1 MNFII
6 FQRKTKELY
15 SFPFLFAQVNNPTYP
30 MKKSILYSAALW
42 LLLSCSGSKE
52 GDSTGEWTNLFD
64 GKSLDGWKASENPST
79 FKVENGTIVIAGPR
93 AHLYYDGP
101 VQNHNFKN
109 FEFKAQV
116 MTTPGSNSGMY
127 FHTEYQDTGWPNKGY
142 EVQVNNTHTDW
153 RKTGSLYA
161 IEDVKEIPAQDNEWF
176 TQHIT
181 VQGKKVTIR
190 VNDKVLVEY
199 TEPEGVERAKDMAG
213 RYISSGTFALQG
225 HDPESKVY
233 YKDIMVKVLPD

>member
-1 MNFII
+1 MYKLTFVYFLII
-6 FQRKTKELY
+6 TGVL
-15 SFPFLFAQVNNPTYP
+15 
-30 MKKSILYSAALW
+30 AA
-42 LLLSCSGSKE
+42 CSGTKTAKTTDGWVS
-52 GDSTGEWTNLFD
+52 LFD
-64 GKSLDGWKASENPST
+64 GKTLDGWKASENPAT
-79 FKVENGTIVIAGPR
+79 FKVENGTLVVDGPR
-93 AHLYYDGP
+93 AHLYYVGAVND
-101 VQNHNFKN
+101 HSFKN

-127 FHTEYQDTGWPNKGY
+127 FHTEYQDTGWPAKGY

-161 IEDVKEIPAQDNEWF
+161 IDDVKEIPAKDNEWF

-199 TEPEGVERAKDMAG
+199 TEPENQERTKDMGG
-213 RYISSGTFALQG
+213 RMISSGTFALQG
-225 HDPESKVY
+225 HDPKSKVY
-233 YKDIMVKVLPD
+233 YKDIMVKILPD